1 MRGLKNI
8 QQRTRHLR
16 EQVRLWFAE
25 YQALA
30 PFTDTGAVAD
40 SGSFI
45 HDSGRG
51 ATRKAE
57 LPKLALAAD
66 GLVALGA
73 TGSNQAG
80 FRQLATEL
88 KTMGA
93 PLADTGVA

>member
-1 MRGLKNI
+1 VDSKTFSNGRGTYANKCAYGLPSTKPSP
-8 QQRTRHLR
+8 R
-16 EQVRLWFAE
+16 
-25 YQALA
+25 
-30 PFTDTGAVAD
+30 FTDTGAVAD